1 MKVCL
6 LIDIVAHCSVN
17 WDSLRE
23 CESIYIHV
31 CICVELCR
39 SSVMQA
45 VAISS
50 RGNMKFPVL
59 LRCAAT
65 AQF

>member
-1 MKVCL
+1 MGVYVYVCL
-6 LIDIVAHCSVN
+6 YVKI
-17 WDSLRE
+17 
-23 CESIYIHV
+23 
-31 CICVELCR
+31 CR
-39 SSVMQA
+39 STVMQA

-65 AQF
+65 AQFCISKRRGLRFPSYQ